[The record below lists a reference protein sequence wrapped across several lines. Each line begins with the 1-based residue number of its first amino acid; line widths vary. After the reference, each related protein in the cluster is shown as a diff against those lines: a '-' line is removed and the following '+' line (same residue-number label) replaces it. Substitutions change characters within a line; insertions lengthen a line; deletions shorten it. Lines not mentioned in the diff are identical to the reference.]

1 MRFLLGFG
9 IGVVLGMVFAPAAG
23 QETRRKLRERAAE
36 LAQLPQEKVAHAA
49 NVAKEKAGELGARIG
64 RQAAE
69 AAVETVK
76 DQVIGQNDKIA

>member
-49 NVAKEKAGELGARIG
+49 NVAKDKAGELGARAG
-64 RQAAE
+64 RQ
-69 AAVETVK
+69 AVETVK
-76 DQVIGQNDKIA
+76 DQVIGQNDKTA